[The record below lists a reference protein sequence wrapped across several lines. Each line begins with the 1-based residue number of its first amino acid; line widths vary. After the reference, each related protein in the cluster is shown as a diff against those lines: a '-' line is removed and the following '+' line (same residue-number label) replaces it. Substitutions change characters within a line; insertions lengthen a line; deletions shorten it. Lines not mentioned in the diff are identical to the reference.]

1 MVSLSKMTK
10 LVMTRGPV
18 GIPYI
23 LPYTNN
29 YSSFCVTSVLYNIES
44 DSFIERNEHENKLIL
59 DEFSVMSTRYNFITI
74 C

>member
-1 MVSLSKMTK
+1 MTK

-23 LPYTNN
+23 LTYTNN
-29 YSSFCVTSVLYNIES
+29 YSLFCVTSVLYNIES

>member
-1 MVSLSKMTK
+1 
-10 LVMTRGPV
+10 MTRGPV
-18 GIPYI
+18 GY
-23 LPYTNN
+23 LLTYTNN